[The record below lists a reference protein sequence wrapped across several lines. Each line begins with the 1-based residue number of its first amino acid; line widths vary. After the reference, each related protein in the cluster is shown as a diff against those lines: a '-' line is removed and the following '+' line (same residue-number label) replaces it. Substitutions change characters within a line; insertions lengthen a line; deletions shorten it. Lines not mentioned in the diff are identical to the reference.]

1 MTDAKAISANL
12 FQGPWPAL
20 EGNGAGNRE
29 TTPWMLK
36 QVQHDE
42 GRKKPEIQAG
52 PPPKIAA
59 APSQASSNSAAILS
73 DATGSKR
80 DPPSGPSRS
89 RGRSE
94 GRRVGE
100 GCDSTGGPLGEP
112 LH

>member
-1 MTDAKAISANL
+1 MTRRPQCSTRTDQLFPYKTLFRSKAISANL

-29 TTPWMLK
+29 ATPWMLK

-73 DATGSKR
+73 EDRK
-80 DPPSGPSRS
+80 
-89 RGRSE
+89 
-94 GRRVGE
+94 
-100 GCDSTGGPLGEP
+100 STRLNSS
-112 LH
+112 H

>member
-59 APSQASSNSAAILS
+59 APSQASSNSAAHLS
-73 DATGSKR
+73 EDRKSVV
-80 DPPSGPSRS
+80 SGTSLSVRVDLGGHS
-89 RGRSE
+89 IITKKTDSE
-94 GRRVGE
+94 
-100 GCDSTGGPLGEP
+100 
-112 LH
+112 